1 MKKFLDDF
9 HARWGEDVERYAA
22 MYYTAAYLA
31 ADAID
36 RAGSDKPEDIRKA
49 LSETKDFDAVFG
61 KLNCNAQGEM
71 NTNLYILEFDGDKN
85 MNVTQQISLD

>member
-61 KLNCNAQGEM
+61 KLNCSAQGEM